1 MHHTQ
6 PETFLVCSCFSVP
19 ATELM
24 LQHRHR
30 KTEVKRI
37 RTKKK
42 GSSSQAQ
49 LLLHELTSSEQLF
62 WEKLLLTQQQRGT
75 REWERAPA
83 LQGSSSCGQTDTA
96 APLRPSTRS
105 CDLPHLT
112 LLLPAATPCFSPSP
126 AAELG
131 RKCHFRGRR
140 EKCMAFL
147 SKCIS

>member
-49 LLLHELTSSEQLF
+49 LLLHEVTSSEQHVLDF
-62 WEKLLLTQQQRGT
+62 ENSHIFIH
-75 REWERAPA
+75 
-83 LQGSSSCGQTDTA
+83 GSRHMQ
-96 APLRPSTRS
+96 
-105 CDLPHLT
+105 
-112 LLLPAATPCFSPSP
+112 
-126 AAELG
+126 
-131 RKCHFRGRR
+131 KCVVQEG
-140 EKCMAFL
+140 ETTKC
-147 SKCIS
+147 